1 MNHETMSVPQEND
14 GWMTPLL
21 EGLVARLLE
30 GLGHN
35 LDMNGLRDTP
45 ARVMRDLIENLQAN
59 GDPIEEAIKQL
70 KVFDA
75 PENGGLVNVKSG
87 FASRC
92 EHHLVP
98 FFGTVQV
105 VYLPDK
111 QVTGLSKISRALDV
125 LSKRPQIQER
135 ITAQLGDVMMH
146 LEPVG
151 VLVDVIAEH
160 MCMRCRGINDPLSV
174 TRTRVV
180 RGQFAMDVDLRNQA
194 VSMLM

>member
-1 MNHETMSVPQEND
+1 MSPEKVKEYEELVAEQLKKLGYDGSNGMHETPMR
-14 GWMTPLL
+14 
-21 EGLVARLLE
+21 VAKYHGE
-30 GLGHN
+30 H
-35 LDMNGLRDTP
+35 
-45 ARVMRDLIENLQAN
+45 LQAN
-59 GDPIEEAIKQL
+59 GDPIEEAVKEL

-75 PENGGLVNVKSG
+75 PDNAVLINVKSG
-87 FASRC
+87 FASVC

-98 FFGTVQV
+98 FFGTVQA

-111 QVTGLSKISRALDV
+111 RITGLSKVSRALDV

-135 ITAQLGDVMMH
+135 ITSQLADVLMH

-151 VLVDVIAEH
+151 VLVDVTAEH

-180 RGQFAMDVDLRNQA
+180 RGGFATDIDLRDQA

>member
-1 MNHETMSVPQEND
+1 MKK
-14 GWMTPLL
+14 G
-21 EGLVARLLE
+21 EGLVAELLE
-30 GLGHN
+30 GLGHK
-35 LDMNGLRDTP
+35 LDTNGMRETP
-45 ARVMRDLIENLQAN
+45 ARVIKDLSQRIRGNGN
-59 GDPIEEAIKQL
+59 GDPIEQAVKQL

-75 PENGGLVNVKSG
+75 PENSGLINVKSG
-87 FASRC
+87 FASVC

-98 FFGTVQV
+98 FFGTVQA

-111 QVTGLSKISRALDV
+111 RITGLSKVSRALDV

-135 ITAQLGDVMMH
+135 ITSQLADVLMH

-151 VLVDVIAEH
+151 VLVDVTAEH

-180 RGQFAMDVDLRNQA
+180 RGGFATDIDLRDQA

>member
-1 MNHETMSVPQEND
+1 MSEDTMTLQQENE
-14 GWMTPLL
+14 GWVT
-21 EGLVARLLE
+21 RLLE
-30 GLGHN
+30 GLGHK
-35 LDMNGLRDTP
+35 LDTNGLRETP
-45 ARVMRDLIENLQAN
+45 SRVIRDLIENLQAN
-59 GDPIEEAIKQL
+59 GDPIEQAVKQL
-70 KVFDA
+70 KRFDA
-75 PENGGLVNVKSG
+75 PENGGMVNVKSG

-105 VYLPDK
+105 VYWPDK

-135 ITAQLGDVMMH
+135 LTAQLADVMMH
-146 LEPVG
+146 LDPIG
-151 VLVDVIAEH
+151 VLVDAVAEH

-174 TRTRVV
+174 TRTRVL
-180 RGQFAMDVDLRNQA
+180 RGQFATDVDLRNQA

>member
-1 MNHETMSVPQEND
+1 MCGSIVID
-14 GWMTPLL
+14 LL
-21 EGLVARLLE
+21 EGLVAELLE
-30 GLGHN
+30 GLGHK
-35 LDMNGLRDTP
+35 LDSNGLRETP
-45 ARVMRDLIENLQAN
+45 ARVIKDLSEHLQAN
-59 GDPIEEAIKQL
+59 GDPIEQAVKEL

-75 PENGGLVNVKSG
+75 PENGGWVNVKSG

-111 QVTGLSKISRALDV
+111 QITGLSKISRALDV

-135 ITAQLGDVMMH
+135 ITSQLADVMMH
-146 LEPVG
+146 LEPIG
-151 VLVDVIAEH
+151 VLIDVLAEH

-180 RGQFAMDVDLRNQA
+180 RGAFVHDGELRDQA
-194 VSMLM
+194 VSMLV